1 MAAYNNFRR
10 GNWGY
15 NPYKKYK
22 TSGGSRRSNG
32 NFKAAKQ
39 TKDAMNF
46 VIKCNYAFTAN
57 YSRETIDENTVNEYG
72 TAVINIYDVLRNN
85 SQFAGFANIYD
96 QIKVN
101 GIKSKINVVD
111 ADTSIANIQSV
122 KTINIVTAW
131 DRTGIS
137 SDQVEFY
144 KVTVDPEHPE
154 VDPVDTKILQQDW
167 DSQSASKFKYL
178 IGSGI
183 VNGTG
188 ANKSIL
194 NSFQRWSSSPFLYAS
209 TIQEKGCYISTDNF
223 HEFIDHLDTDDSF
236 NYISDSY
243 KDGKINENFNSVNPC
258 VPFESASLPWKPT
271 LMVGVFKSGIDNVNK
286 KVSQYLPC
294 ENVVFNAEFTID
306 CTFRNMKAA
315 M

>member
-1 MAAYNNFRR
+1 MTGVQTCALPIY
-10 GNWGY
+10 
-15 NPYKKYK
+15 PYKKYK
-22 TSGGSRRSNG
+22 SSSGSRRIRG

-39 TKDAMNF
+39 TRDSMNF
-46 VIKCNYAFTAN
+46 VIKCNYAFTAKYVKVN
-57 YSRETIDENTVNEYG
+57 ENSEYG
-72 TAVINIYDVLRNN
+72 TAVVNIYDVLRNN

-111 ADTSIANIQSV
+111 ANITVANANSV

-137 SDQVEFY
+137 SDQVQFY
-144 KVTVDPEHPE
+144 EANDDVIISNDYDNAEKP
-154 VDPVDTKILQQDW
+154 
-167 DSQSASKFKYL
+167 AAKFRYV

-188 ANKSIL
+188 ANKTIL
-194 NSFQRWSSSPFLYAS
+194 NNFQRWSSSPFLYAS
-209 TIQEKGCYISTDNF
+209 TQQEKGCYISTDNF
-223 HEFIDHLDTDDSF
+223 HEFIEDMETDTCK
-236 NYISDSY
+236 NTISGRYASCTV
-243 KDGKINENFNSVNPC
+243 NEHFTGANPC
-258 VPFESASLPWKPT
+258 TPFESPSLPWKPT
-271 LMVGVFKSGIDNVNK
+271 LMVGVFNTGIDTTSK
-286 KVSQYLPC
+286 TVSQFLPC
-294 ENVVFNAEFTID
+294 DNVVFNAEFTID